1 MRRFRDLTTKE
12 KIEYLAIFFLLPFAY
27 IWHLFRKANFRTLP
41 RRAAAV
47 CLTVVMIA
55 VMIPTTAFAANSHNH
70 CICGKTHKNVG
81 KHDAE
86 VSTTFTAVTDLNGL
100 QNAATS
106 GGRVYLANDITITST
121 ITVTDELTL
130 CLNGHTLKNTAANT
144 RVIYIDRGGTL
155 NLTDCGSTGTITGGS
170 LTGSYDYGGGV
181 YNYGTFAMYGGIISG
196 NTANYGGGG
205 VSNEGTF
212 AMYGGVI
219 SENTANKGGGVYNN
233 NTTSTMY
240 GGVISENTANDGGGV
255 YCNYA
260 FTMTGGS
267 IINNT
272 ANKSPSGGIYVNQPI
287 KLSGSPVISG
297 NKYGSNDGSFDI
309 YKDYR
314 PIRVTED
321 FAPTCPSITVSV
333 NPSSNGEPF
342 LEAVGDGV
350 DIEKYFG
357 YFDYVSEFP
366 YYIKDG
372 AYCAG
377 FAIVEE
383 PTGENNYTVK
393 VTSDK
398 GLSCRWYKKAW
409 VSKVLTN
416 REVELLG
423 VDYDL
428 SSQSFTMLYGESEG
442 MISLNAGDQLIVSSQ
457 SEMEIV
463 RLMGRDTPAV
473 KQDGNK
479 YTFTVTSTGYY
490 QLWVEGAPGTS
501 VKFTKNGSDF
511 VAVDGQT
518 ALTLDTSNPEAGEY
532 QCKLVWDRGT
542 DDTYDDIEAWSEI
555 VSYTIPTYTVTWKNY
570 DGSVL
575 ETDTGVTY
583 GTRPEYNGATPGQP
597 EDENFTYTFNG
608 WSPALEAVTG
618 DTEYIAQFTAVSK
631 RVDPTYTVTI
641 PATANIGASIQVS
654 ANNVVLNTDQTLT
667 VTLQS
672 DFTLKSEQNAELAFQ
687 INGGTVRN
695 DAVVLS
701 ITGNG
706 DKNNPLAKD
715 SDPLTAEV
723 TEEAKYSG
731 TYTGSITFTIAVN
744 TAEDN

>member
-1 MRRFRDLTTKE
+1 MKSFNQLTKQE
-12 KIEYLAIFFLLPFAY
+12 KKEYLAILLLLPFAY
-27 IWHLFRKANFRTLP
+27 IGHLFRKANSRTLS
-41 RRAAAV
+41 RRGVAV
-47 CLTVVMIA
+47 CLAVVMIA
-55 VMIPTTAFAANSHNH
+55 VMFPATAFAADSHAH

-81 KHDAE
+81 DHDAE
-86 VSTTFTAVTDLNGL
+86 VSTPFTAVTDQNGL
-100 QNAATS
+100 QNAATN
-106 GGRVYLANDITITST
+106 GGSVYLANDITINTA
-121 ITVTDELTL
+121 ITVTGDLTL

-196 NTANYGGGG
+196 NTANYGGG
-205 VSNEGTF
+205 
-212 AMYGGVI
+212 
-219 SENTANKGGGVYNN
+219 VYNN

-240 GGVISENTANDGGGV
+240 GGVISENTANHGGGV

-357 YFDYVSEFP
+357 YFAYVSEFP

-383 PTGENNYTVK
+383 PTSENNYTVK
-393 VTSDK
+393 VSSDED
-398 GLSCRWYKKAW
+398 LSCQWYKKAL

-416 REVELLG
+416 SDVRLWEG
-423 VDYDL
+423 YYDQN
-428 SSQSFTMLYGESEG
+428 SKSFTMSGGGLSVF
-442 MISLNAGDQLIVSSQ
+442 ISLNADDQLIVSSQ
-457 SEMEIV
+457 SAIIATMMNADVTLDEN
-463 RLMGRDTPAV
+463 T
-473 KQDGNK
+473 
-479 YTFTVTSTGYY
+479 YTFTVTSTDSYMLRVTGGS
-490 QLWVEGAPGTS
+490 GAS
-501 VKFTKNGSDF
+501 VKLIKNGSDF

-518 ALTLDTSNPEAGEY
+518 ALTLDTSNLEEGEY
-532 QCKLVWDRGT
+532 QCKLVWDCGT
-542 DDTYDDIEAWSEI
+542 DDLYDDIEASSEI
-555 VSYTIPTYTVTWKNY
+555 VSYTIPTYTVTWKNH

-575 ETDTGVTY
+575 ETDTGVAYDT
-583 GTRPEYNGATPGQP
+583 TPTYNGATPTKP
-597 EDENFTYTFNG
+597 DDENFTYTFSG
-608 WSPALEAVTG
+608 WSPAVCTVTG
-618 DTEYIAQFTAVSK
+618 DAEYIAQFTAVSK
-631 RVDPTYTVTI
+631 RVEPTYTVTI